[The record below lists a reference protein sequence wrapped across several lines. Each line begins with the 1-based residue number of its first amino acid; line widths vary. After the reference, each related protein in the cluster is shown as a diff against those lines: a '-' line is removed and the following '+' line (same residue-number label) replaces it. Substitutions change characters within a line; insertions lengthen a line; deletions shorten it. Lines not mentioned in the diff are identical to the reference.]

1 MATKLKEVNKLSQQN
16 KMKKSLDIQFQEAY
30 KTVSGLSQDQFAPDV
45 MLKLYA
51 YYKQATYGDNNPA
64 YTDFESEIDLRNG
77 FKLNAW
83 IQLRGMSIENAKKEY
98 IKIVKKL

>member
-1 MATKLKEVNKLSQQN
+1 MS
-16 KMKKSLDIQFQEAY
+16 KSIDIQFQEAY
-30 KTVSGLSQDQFAPDV
+30 KTISSLSQNEFAPDV

-64 YTDFESEIDLRNG
+64 FIEEDELDLRNG

-98 IKIVKKL
+98 IKIVNSL

>member
-1 MATKLKEVNKLSQQN
+1 MNNSLDIEFKEAYVAISKLSQ
-16 KMKKSLDIQFQEAY
+16 EE
-30 KTVSGLSQDQFAPDV
+30 FAPDV

-64 YTDFESEIDLRNG
+64 YIETNELDLRNG

-83 IQLRGMSIENAKKEY
+83 IQLRGMSIEEAKKEY
-98 IKIVKKL
+98 INIVNSL

>member
-1 MATKLKEVNKLSQQN
+1 MS
-16 KMKKSLDIQFQEAY
+16 KSIDIQFQDAY
-30 KTVSGLSQDQFAPDV
+30 KIVSSLSQNQFPPDI

-64 YTDFESEIDLRNG
+64 FRESNELDLRNG

-83 IQLRGMSIENAKKEY
+83 IQLRGISIEKAKKEY
-98 IKIVKKL
+98 IKIVKQL

>member
-1 MATKLKEVNKLSQQN
+1 MNQT
-16 KMKKSLDIQFQEAY
+16 SLDIQFKDAY
-30 KTVSGLSQDQFAPDV
+30 KAISELSQDQFAPDI

-51 YYKQATYGDNNPA
+51 FYKQATYGDNNPE
-64 YTDFESEIDLRNG
+64 YIETNEIDLRNG

-98 IKIVKKL
+98 IKIANNI

>member
-1 MATKLKEVNKLSQQN
+1 
-16 KMKKSLDIQFQEAY
+16 MKSTIDIDMQFEDAY
-30 KTVSGLSQDQFAPDV
+30 KKASHLSQDDLAPDI

-64 YTDFESEIDLRNG
+64 FIETNEIDLRNG

-98 IKIVKKL
+98 IKIVNTL